1 MKKQFKLL
9 VLGILVSGS
18 QYLMAQTA
26 RVQVIHN
33 CADAAAATV
42 DIWVAG
48 GTSPLID
55 NLQFRAAFGFTDLP
69 AADSVFGA
77 GAACGPWSTG
87 KQTLVVSVVAL
98 TGNKRLPI
106 PYRSTKRI
114 SPQNLKNSKIPI
126 ARPKKARIE
135 I

>member
-9 VLGILVSGS
+9 VLGLLVSGS

-48 GTSPLID
+48 SPLPLID
-55 NLQFRAAFGFTDLP
+55 NFQFRAA
-69 AADSVFGA
+69 AD
-77 GAACGPWSTG
+77 
-87 KQTLVVSVVAL
+87 
-98 TGNKRLPI
+98 
-106 PYRSTKRI
+106 
-114 SPQNLKNSKIPI
+114 
-126 ARPKKARIE
+126 
-135 I
+135 